1 MFQVSICG
9 LCAWVGVGED
19 DMIDKGTKKRLR
31 KIQKEIKKVKKELG
45 KLELRPC
52 QNDAELERKE
62 QDLRELGGKLRDLE
76 KEHDRYILDTGRVK
90 HSL

>member
-1 MFQVSICG
+1 
-9 LCAWVGVGED
+9 
-19 DMIDKGTKKRLR
+19 MIDKDTRKKLR

-52 QNDAELERKE
+52 QNDAELVRKE
-62 QDLRELGGKLRDLE
+62 QDLKELGSKLRALE